1 MTTVDLRA
9 ESLVARAQR
18 VADEVA
24 APAADEVDRDAR
36 FPAEAVDALRVE
48 GLLASLVPTHLGGGG
63 ASIAEIADVVAAL
76 GSACASTAMV
86 YAMHQIQVACLV
98 RHGGTAAIDAYLRD
112 VATDGLLLASA
123 TSEVGIGGDVRSS
136 SCAMIRVGDRVHLQ
150 KEAPVI
156 SYGEHADAILTTAR
170 RTPDSPPSD
179 QVLVVCRRPHVRL
192 ERRGE
197 WDTLGFRGT
206 CSNGFLLVADDD
218 AAYVLP
224 DSFGD
229 ISSQTMLP
237 TSHIVW
243 SSVWLGIAA
252 AAVDR
257 ARRFVQSAARKTP
270 GTTPPA
276 ALHLAE
282 LVARHQQLV
291 DLVQGTTRRYDET
304 WIADDREAVGSISFA
319 IEMNALKVSASE
331 LVVDVVQRALHICGM
346 AGYRNDSPYSLGR
359 LLRDAQGAALMV
371 NNDRIIANNA
381 QLLLVHRGR

>member
-1 MTTVDLRA
+1 VTTVDLRA

-206 CSNGFLLVADDD
+206 
-218 AAYVLP
+218 
-224 DSFGD
+224 
-229 ISSQTMLP
+229 
-237 TSHIVW
+237 
-243 SSVWLGIAA
+243 
-252 AAVDR
+252 
-257 ARRFVQSAARKTP
+257 
-270 GTTPPA
+270 
-276 ALHLAE
+276 
-282 LVARHQQLV
+282 
-291 DLVQGTTRRYDET
+291 
-304 WIADDREAVGSISFA
+304 
-319 IEMNALKVSASE
+319 
-331 LVVDVVQRALHICGM
+331 
-346 AGYRNDSPYSLGR
+346 
-359 LLRDAQGAALMV
+359 
-371 NNDRIIANNA
+371 
-381 QLLLVHRGR
+381 